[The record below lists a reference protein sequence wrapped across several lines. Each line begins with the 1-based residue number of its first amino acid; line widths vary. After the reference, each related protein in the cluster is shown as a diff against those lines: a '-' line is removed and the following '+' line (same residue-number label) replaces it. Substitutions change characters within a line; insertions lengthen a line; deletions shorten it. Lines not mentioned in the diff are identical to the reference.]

1 MHACMAYFKEP
12 NMPDLFS
19 PARFGAID
27 LANRV
32 VMSSLT
38 RNRAGAGNVPTPLIA
53 EYYRQRASAGLIL
66 TEATPICAEGHGYP
80 RTPGIHTAEQIAGW
94 KLVTAAV
101 HDAGGKI
108 ALQLW
113 HVGRISHPDLQP
125 GGALPVAPSAIRPA
139 GQVFTGQ
146 GMKDYVTPR
155 ALELAEI
162 PELIERFAQAARNA
176 IEAGFDGVEVHGG
189 NGYLLDQFLRS
200 STNQRNDVYGGSKEN
215 RARLLLEVMAAVC
228 KAIGS
233 DRVGLRLSPVTPF
246 NDISDDHPQDTFD
259 YVVTQLNPLKLA
271 FLDVLQGTGG
281 APQERWLP
289 FDYDRLRALYAGN
302 LIRNNGY
309 DFATAQQ
316 AVISGGADAIAFGR
330 LLLANPDLVERFR
343 RGAPLNSPDYER
355 LYTGEEKG
363 YTDYPFLQD

>member
-1 MHACMAYFKEP
+1 MTG
-12 NMPDLFS
+12 LFS
-19 PARFGAID
+19 PARFGTID

-38 RNRAGAGNVPTPLIA
+38 RNRAGAGNVPTPLAA

-80 RTPGIHTAEQIAGW
+80 RTPGIHTPDQIAGW
-94 KLVTAAV
+94 RLVTDAV
-101 HDAGGKI
+101 HGAGGKI

-146 GMKDYVTPR
+146 AMKDYVTPR
-155 ALELAEI
+155 ALDISEI
-162 PELIERFAQAARNA
+162 PTLIASYAQAARNA
-176 IEAGFDGVEVHGG
+176 IDAGFDGAEIHAG

-200 STNQRNDVYGGSKEN
+200 STNRRIDAYGGNKEN
-215 RARLLLEVMAAVC
+215 RARLLLEVLDAVC
-228 KAIGS
+228 GAIGS

-246 NDISDDHPQDTFD
+246 NDISDDNPQDTFD
-259 YVVTQLNPLKLA
+259 YVVGQLNPLRLA

-281 APQERWLP
+281 APKEQWIP

-309 DFATAQQ
+309 DFAMAQQ
-316 AVISGGADAIAFGR
+316 AVASGAADAIAFGR

-343 RGAPLNSPDYER
+343 RGASLNTPDYQTF
-355 LYTGEEKG
+355 YSGEEKG
-363 YTDYPFLQD
+363 YTDYPFLPD

>member
-1 MHACMAYFKEP
+1 VT
-12 NMPDLFS
+12 DLFS
-19 PARFGAID
+19 PARFGTID

-38 RNRAGAGNVPTPLIA
+38 RNRAGAGNVPTPLAA

-80 RTPGIHTAEQIAGW
+80 RTPGIHTPDQIAGW
-94 KLVTAAV
+94 RLVTDAV
-101 HDAGGKI
+101 HGAGGKI

-146 GMKDYVTPR
+146 AMKDYVTPR
-155 ALELAEI
+155 ALDISEI
-162 PELIERFAQAARNA
+162 PTLIASYAQAARNA
-176 IEAGFDGVEVHGG
+176 IDAGFDGAEIHAG

-200 STNQRNDVYGGSKEN
+200 STNRRIDAYGGNKEN
-215 RARLLLEVMAAVC
+215 RARLLLEVLDAVC
-228 KAIGS
+228 GAIGS

-246 NDISDDHPQDTFD
+246 NDISDDNPQDTFD
-259 YVVTQLNPLKLA
+259 YVVGQLNPLRLA

-281 APQERWLP
+281 APKEQWIP

-316 AVISGGADAIAFGR
+316 AVASGAADAIAFGR

-343 RGAPLNSPDYER
+343 RGASLNTPDYQTF
-355 LYTGEEKG
+355 YSGEEKG
-363 YTDYPFLQD
+363 YTDYPFLPD

>member
-1 MHACMAYFKEP
+1 MT
-12 NMPDLFS
+12 DLFS
-19 PARFGAID
+19 PARFGGID
-27 LANRV
+27 LSNRV

-38 RNRAGAGNVPTPLIA
+38 RNRAGAGNVPTPLVA

-66 TEATPICAEGHGYP
+66 TEATPVCAEGHGYP
-80 RTPGIHTAEQIAGW
+80 RTPGIHTPEQIDGW
-94 KLVTAAV
+94 KQVTAAV
-101 HDAGGKI
+101 HGAGGKI

-146 GMKDYVTPR
+146 AMKDYVTPR
-155 ALELAEI
+155 ALELSEL
-162 PELIERFAQAARNA
+162 PVLIERYAQAARNA
-176 IEAGFDGVEVHGG
+176 MEAGFDGVEVHAG

-200 STNQRNDVYGGSKEN
+200 STNRRTDAYGGSKEN
-215 RARLLLEVMAAVC
+215 RARLLLEVMDAVC
-228 KAIGS
+228 KAIGN

-246 NDISDDHPQDTFD
+246 NDISDDHPQETFD
-259 YVVTQLNPLKLA
+259 YVVTQLDSLNLA

-281 APQERWLP
+281 APREQWIP
-289 FDYDRLRALYAGN
+289 FDYDRLRALYSGN

-309 DFATAQQ
+309 DFATAQA
-316 AVISGGADAIAFGR
+316 AVMSGAADAIAFGR

>member
-1 MHACMAYFKEP
+1 MT
-12 NMPDLFS
+12 DLFS

-38 RNRAGAGNVPTPLIA
+38 RNRAGAGNVPTLLMA

-66 TEATPICAEGHGYP
+66 TEATPVCAEGHGYP
-80 RTPGIHTAEQIAGW
+80 RTPGIHTPEQVAGW
-94 KLVTAAV
+94 KRVTAAV
-101 HDAGGKI
+101 HGAGGRI

-146 GMKDYVTPR
+146 AMKDYVTPR
-155 ALELAEI
+155 ALELS
-162 PELIERFAQAARNA
+162 ELPGLVATYARAARNA
-176 IEAGFDGVEVHGG
+176 MEAGFDGVEVHAG

-200 STNQRNDVYGGSKEN
+200 STNRRTDAYGGSKEN
-215 RARLLLEVMAAVC
+215 RARLLLEVMEAVC
-228 KAIGS
+228 REIGS
-233 DRVGLRLSPVTPF
+233 DRVGVRLSPVTPF
-246 NDISDDHPQDTFD
+246 NDLSDDDPQATFE
-259 YVVTQLNPLKLA
+259 YVVAQLNPLKLA
-271 FLDVLQGTGG
+271 FLDILQGTGG
-281 APQERWLP
+281 APREAWIP
-289 FDYDRLRALYAGN
+289 FDYERLRALYAGN

-309 DFATAQQ
+309 DFASAQA
-316 AVISGGADAIAFGR
+316 AVTSGAADAIAFGR

-343 RGAPLNSPDYER
+343 RGAPLNAPDYETF
-355 LYTGEEKG
+355 YTGEEKG
-363 YTDYPFLQD
+363 YTDYAFLED

>member
-1 MHACMAYFKEP
+1 MTG
-12 NMPDLFS
+12 LFS
-19 PARFGAID
+19 PARFGTID

-38 RNRAGAGNVPTPLIA
+38 RNRAGAGNVPTPLAA

-80 RTPGIHTAEQIAGW
+80 RTPGIHTPDQIAGW
-94 KLVTAAV
+94 RLVTDAV
-101 HDAGGKI
+101 HGAGGKI

-146 GMKDYVTPR
+146 AMKDYVTPR
-155 ALELAEI
+155 ALDISEI
-162 PELIERFAQAARNA
+162 PTLIASYAQAARNA
-176 IEAGFDGVEVHGG
+176 IDAGFDGAEIHAG

-200 STNQRNDVYGGSKEN
+200 STNRRIDAYGGNKEN
-215 RARLLLEVMAAVC
+215 RARLLLEVLDAVC
-228 KAIGS
+228 GAIGS

-246 NDISDDHPQDTFD
+246 NDISDDNPQDTFD
-259 YVVTQLNPLKLA
+259 YVVGQLNPLRLA

-281 APQERWLP
+281 APKEQWIP

-316 AVISGGADAIAFGR
+316 AVASGAADAIAFGR

-343 RGAPLNSPDYER
+343 RGASLNTPDYQTF
-355 LYTGEEKG
+355 YSGEEKG
-363 YTDYPFLQD
+363 YTDYPFLPD